1 MVTIFSYLITVISFV
16 VLSSTSSIEKVQTKF
31 NNLNNFQSDFTQMAN
46 DKIGLKGKF
55 YFSKENNYRIELQNN
70 IIIADGMTIWN
81 YDKKRNRVI
90 VSNIEDDPLAFSL
103 REYIFNYPAK
113 CDITEEKVNSDK
125 IVITLKPKSTE
136 LNFKEAK
143 LFLTNDY
150 LVNKIEV
157 KDFNGSSFAFIF
169 DNIKIDKNISTNL
182 FQFTNNTD
190 AKIIDLR

>member
-81 YDKKRNRVI
+81 YDKKEI
-90 VSNIEDDPLAFSL
+90 VL
-103 REYIFNYPAK
+103 
-113 CDITEEKVNSDK
+113 
-125 IVITLKPKSTE
+125 
-136 LNFKEAK
+136 
-143 LFLTNDY
+143 
-150 LVNKIEV
+150 
-157 KDFNGSSFAFIF
+157 
-169 DNIKIDKNISTNL
+169 
-182 FQFTNNTD
+182 
-190 AKIIDLR
+190 

>member
-1 MVTIFSYLITVISFV
+1 M
-16 VLSSTSSIEKVQTKF
+16 
-31 NNLNNFQSDFTQMAN
+31 
-46 DKIGLKGKF
+46 
-55 YFSKENNYRIELQNN
+55 
-70 IIIADGMTIWN
+70 
-81 YDKKRNRVI
+81 
-90 VSNIEDDPLAFSL
+90 AFSL

>member
-169 DNIKIDKNISTNL
+169 DNIKIDKNISPNL